1 MDSTGEQAVGL
12 YTAGWIKR
20 GPSGVIGT
28 NKTCAQETVAL
39 MVEDIAAGRHFEPTE
54 SADALAELIASRQ
67 PDAVSFSEWK
77 KIDAEEVAR
86 GEAQGK
92 PRVKFTQVADMVA
105 VAKG

>member
-1 MDSTGEQAVGL
+1 MSPFNESWGTIANEGGRVVDGSGEQAVGL

-67 PDAVSFSEWK
+67 PDAVSFLGV
-77 KIDAEEVAR
+77 EEDRRR
-86 GEAQGK
+86 GSG
-92 PRVKFTQVADMVA
+92 PR
-105 VAKG
+105 

>member
-1 MDSTGEQAVGL
+1 
-12 YTAGWIKR
+12 
-20 GPSGVIGT
+20 
-28 NKTCAQETVAL
+28 
-39 MVEDIAAGRHFEPTE
+39 
-54 SADALAELIASRQ
+54 
-67 PDAVSFSEWK
+67 VSFSEWK